1 MLVILAGGILLASF
15 HYHEGGRIIDDC
27 PVCRFQ
33 DSGTIAS
40 NYDIAAHNL
49 LLPAQRNEVIQE
61 HGVIFIS
68 YSRSIS
74 TLPNGPPIS
83 F

>member
-1 MLVILAGGILLASF
+1 MLFILAGGILLASF

-40 NYDIAAHNL
+40 NYDVAAHNL
-49 LLPAQRNEVIQE
+49 LLPAQRNAVIQE
-61 HGVIFIS
+61 HEVIIS
-68 YSRSIS
+68 HFRSIS
-74 TLPNGPPIS
+74 TLPNAPPVS